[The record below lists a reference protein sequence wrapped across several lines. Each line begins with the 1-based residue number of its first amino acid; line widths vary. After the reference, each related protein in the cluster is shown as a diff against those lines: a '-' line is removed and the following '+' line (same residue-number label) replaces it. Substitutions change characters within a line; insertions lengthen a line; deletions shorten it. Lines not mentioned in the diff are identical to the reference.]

1 MSEVKFVKI
10 DLRKD
15 LKLAEDLE
23 EIRDYYRV
31 PDYVNAVRIAI
42 ARTAQEIRKRKPALS
57 KKAATEVTG

>member
-15 LKLAEDLE
+15 SKLAEDLE

-42 ARTAQEIRKRKPALS
+42 AKTAQEIRNRKPVLP
-57 KKAATEVTG
+57 KETAAEVRD